1 MATTTNNDSQA
12 KLNTAL
18 ATLTAG
24 GTVPISS
31 TSAARKVLGQIYIY
45 NPRIV
50 QASEFMGNNK
60 EKVAAAVRA
69 GKISPITTAQLSAAL
84 NPTKPTVPK
93 PAGNARPK
101 KKLKGTADDDKG
113 KSKKQAKEKIKVRK
127 EADPELSPG
136 KRLKNPLGALSS
148 YTYQLSLYMMTP
160 DALEV
165 FKEKGY
171 RDINSLGVLYAGA
184 RGPSVANDAVSAG
197 AYIVAQSGGVNQT
210 NPDPETGFVEA
221 RAPSF
226 SFDYGIDNLQFEIVG
241 PKESGTATAE
251 YDFSFTITEPYG
263 FSFITNLKRAA
274 EAIKDYNS
282 RLIKKQ
288 SAVAKKKAAAQQQR
302 VRKKTGQ
309 SAPVAQPSRR
319 LTKGGVGG
327 SGTASV
333 PPKNA
338 ITNRNTRFQSN
349 NDILAGVRGFT
360 PDSNKPRPKGGK
372 GGGRASQDS
381 GYRALTNAFDK
392 EQAAKTAAKKS
403 AGKATGSGTTSPN
416 SSTPQNPTR
425 QLFVLGIRFYGYN
438 ASGKPVRGID
448 TTAATNAYGSPIPGG
463 EIAIDP
469 GNNSYSLFERYY
481 PILINEIK
489 TVVDGR
495 ATVYNVKAAAYELG
509 ALGTKRGMINNPFE
523 ITASTVGEALDKLM
537 ENLNKEQ
544 KSLNNNTGTGYTYN
558 VKYASAEDATRI
570 RSARIV
576 SPADLDK
583 YKWPGSGAKKTKE
596 SNADTETSKN
606 AKPKNTSRTIKIK
619 KVPIIQQINEIIAQS
634 SFLQD
639 AMRTVFTTALE
650 PDQDK
655 KGLPQLDTPGKK
667 TIEWFH
673 LTPDIGN
680 LTWDDKRA
688 DWVYDIDYILNVYDT
703 PVLDTA
709 YTNPGKK
716 YYGPVKRYEYWYT
729 GTNAEVTGYKQT
741 LNNTYYNIFLN
752 ENFDEDRKKEANQN
766 GGQNTRNASGGS
778 GNGSGATTPLA
789 QNQKTGQSTL
799 GKAGL
804 GMEAQNSYLTAL
816 FDPNAQ
822 AVAEVEIL
830 GDPDWLMSTSRTGFG
845 EKERTVYNKF
855 YGNEPYSISP
865 AGGQVFFEIDFKE
878 AIDYKSGGQNIA
890 TKDGAG
896 ITGAPGTLSI
906 NSSILFWKDPKSI
919 SKLVKGISYSLTR
932 CRNMFNRGQFKQVLY
947 GNMNTFGD
955 SASND
960 DGQARENNAPAS
972 NSSGGNRGNATATTQ
987 NKGLTAPATT
997 KGLQAKGGR
1006 TSGRGTPGAA
1016 EAARIKDSQRNA
1028 PENQGRAADR
1038 RKVRGGSNS
1047 GASSNSGAKREA
1059 VVDPQTGQTLGT
1071 VRRTNSGFDT

>member
-1 MATTTNNDSQA
+1 MATTTNKDSQA
-12 KLNTAL
+12 KLNSAL
-18 ATLTAG
+18 ATLNAG

-50 QASEFMGNNK
+50 QASEFMGGNK
-60 EKVAAAVRA
+60 ERVASAVRQ

-93 PAGNARPK
+93 PAGNAQPK
-101 KKLKGTADDDKG
+101 KKLRGSADDDKG
-113 KSKKQAKEKIKVRK
+113 KTKEQAKEQVKVRK

-210 NPDPETGFVEA
+210 NPDPESGFVEA

-282 RLIKKQ
+282 RLVKKQ
-288 SAVAKKKAAAQQQR
+288 SAAAKKKAAAQQQR
-302 VRKKTGQ
+302 VRQRTGQ
-309 SAPVAQPSRR
+309 GSPS
-319 LTKGGVGG
+319 T
-327 SGTASV
+327 
-333 PPKNA
+333 
-338 ITNRNTRFQSN
+338 
-349 NDILAGVRGFT
+349 
-360 PDSNKPRPKGGK
+360 GK
-372 GGGRASQDS
+372 GQGSPSTG
-381 GYRALTNAFDK
+381 
-392 EQAAKTAAKKS
+392 KS
-403 AGKATGSGTTSPN
+403 TGSGTTSPKT
-416 SSTPQNPTR
+416 STPQNPTR

-448 TTAATNAYGSPIPGG
+448 TTAATNAYGSPIPGA

-495 ATVYNVKAAAYELG
+495 ATVYNVKAQPYELG

-544 KSLNNNTGTGYTYN
+544 KSLNNNTDAGYTYN

-576 SPADLDK
+576 SKADLDK

-596 SNADTETSKN
+596 SNADTETGKN

-619 KVPIIQQINEIIAQS
+619 QVPIIQQINEIIAQS

-680 LTWDDKRA
+680 LRWDDNRA

-766 GGQNTRNASGGS
+766 GGQNTKNASGGS

-789 QNQKTGQSTL
+789 QNQRTGQSTL

-830 GDPDWLMSTSRTGFG
+830 GDPDWLMSTSKTGFG
-845 EKERTVYNKF
+845 ENESTVYNKF

-896 ITGAPGTLSI
+896 VTGAPGTLSI

-932 CRNMFNRGQFKQVLY
+932 CRHMFNKGQFKQVLY
-947 GNMNTFGD
+947 GNLNTFGD

-960 DGQARENNAPAS
+960 DGKARENNSPAS
-972 NSSGGNRGNATATTQ
+972 NSSGGNRGNATSTTQ
-987 NKGLTAPATT
+987 NKGLVAAASQSRPAANQTEWVT
-997 KGLQAKGGR
+997 GR
-1006 TSGRGTPGAA
+1006 PQQSFPARPGSR
-1016 EAARIKDSQRNA
+1016 EYFTGQ
-1028 PENQGRAADR
+1028 RAATATPA
-1038 RKVRGGSNS
+1038 KVKGGSNS

-1059 VVDPQTGQTLGT
+1059 VVDPQTGQPLGT
-1071 VRRTNSGFDT
+1071 VRRTSSGFDT

>member
-1 MATTTNNDSQA
+1 
-12 KLNTAL
+12 
-18 ATLTAG
+18 
-24 GTVPISS
+24 
-31 TSAARKVLGQIYIY
+31 
-45 NPRIV
+45 V

-469 GNNSYSLFERYY
+469 GNN
-481 PILINEIK
+481 K
-489 TVVDGR
+489 
-495 ATVYNVKAAAYELG
+495 
-509 ALGTKRGMINNPFE
+509 
-523 ITASTVGEALDKLM
+523 
-537 ENLNKEQ
+537 
-544 KSLNNNTGTGYTYN
+544 
-558 VKYASAEDATRI
+558 
-570 RSARIV
+570 
-576 SPADLDK
+576 
-583 YKWPGSGAKKTKE
+583 
-596 SNADTETSKN
+596 
-606 AKPKNTSRTIKIK
+606 
-619 KVPIIQQINEIIAQS
+619 
-634 SFLQD
+634 
-639 AMRTVFTTALE
+639 
-650 PDQDK
+650 
-655 KGLPQLDTPGKK
+655 
-667 TIEWFH
+667 
-673 LTPDIGN
+673 
-680 LTWDDKRA
+680 
-688 DWVYDIDYILNVYDT
+688 
-703 PVLDTA
+703 
-709 YTNPGKK
+709 
-716 YYGPVKRYEYWYT
+716 
-729 GTNAEVTGYKQT
+729 
-741 LNNTYYNIFLN
+741 
-752 ENFDEDRKKEANQN
+752 
-766 GGQNTRNASGGS
+766 
-778 GNGSGATTPLA
+778 
-789 QNQKTGQSTL
+789 
-799 GKAGL
+799 
-804 GMEAQNSYLTAL
+804 
-816 FDPNAQ
+816 
-822 AVAEVEIL
+822 
-830 GDPDWLMSTSRTGFG
+830 
-845 EKERTVYNKF
+845 
-855 YGNEPYSISP
+855 
-865 AGGQVFFEIDFKE
+865 
-878 AIDYKSGGQNIA
+878 
-890 TKDGAG
+890 
-896 ITGAPGTLSI
+896 
-906 NSSILFWKDPKSI
+906 
-919 SKLVKGISYSLTR
+919 
-932 CRNMFNRGQFKQVLY
+932 
-947 GNMNTFGD
+947 
-955 SASND
+955 
-960 DGQARENNAPAS
+960 
-972 NSSGGNRGNATATTQ
+972 
-987 NKGLTAPATT
+987 
-997 KGLQAKGGR
+997 
-1006 TSGRGTPGAA
+1006 
-1016 EAARIKDSQRNA
+1016 
-1028 PENQGRAADR
+1028 
-1038 RKVRGGSNS
+1038 
-1047 GASSNSGAKREA
+1047 
-1059 VVDPQTGQTLGT
+1059 
-1071 VRRTNSGFDT
+1071 